1 MSGSGELGDQEM
13 LSFLREAIIRVVG
26 ERELLKSR
34 MEAWYSENPDIS
46 FPGTKDLI
54 AKDEE
59 LSELDDRFKSL
70 WDRLKTTGCTDLG

>member
-1 MSGSGELGDQEM
+1 MSGSDELGDQEM

-26 ERELLKSR
+26 ERELLKSA
-34 MEAWYSENPDIS
+34 MEAWYRENPERS
-46 FPGTKDLI
+46 FPRTKELI

-70 WDRLKTTGCTDLG
+70 WDRLKQTGNADLG